1 MAITNGVRVTSGA
14 TLMLIVALAAASSC
28 RAAPAC
34 HDAHGT
40 YVNSSGHVVPDPK
53 CVTGHQAGETAI
65 CRDGSHSF
73 SEHLQGTCSRHG
85 GVAEWER

>member
-1 MAITNGVRVTSGA
+1 MRVTS
-14 TLMLIVALAAASSC
+14 TLVISTLIFLSTAPIPTWAA
-28 RAAPAC
+28 AC

-53 CVTGHQAGETAI
+53 CVTDHQAGETAI

-73 SEHLQGTCSRHG
+73 SEHRQGTCSRHG
-85 GVAEWER
+85 GVARWE

>member
-1 MAITNGVRVTSGA
+1 MRTAS
-14 TLMLIVALAAASSC
+14 ALAALLPLLVLVPVTAC
-28 RAAPAC
+28 AAAC

-73 SEHLQGTCSRHG
+73 SEHRQGTCSRHG
-85 GVAEWER
+85 GVAQWE

>member
-1 MAITNGVRVTSGA
+1 MKGMVLGA
-14 TLMLIVALAAASSC
+14 GLALTLMGTC

-40 YVNSSGHVVPDPK
+40 YLNSSGHVVPDPK
-53 CVTGHQAGETAI
+53 CVTDHQAGETAV

-73 SEHLQGTCSRHG
+73 SEHRQGTCSRHG
-85 GVAEWER
+85 GVAQWE

>member
-1 MAITNGVRVTSGA
+1 MATDHSLAMCSIA
-14 TLMLIVALAAASSC
+14 ALALGAMLCAPVTC
-28 RAAPAC
+28 HAVPAC

-73 SEHLQGTCSRHG
+73 SEHRQGTCSRHG
-85 GVAEWER
+85 GVAQWE

>member
-1 MAITNGVRVTSGA
+1 MSITYHVVVPFGSI
-14 TLMLIVALAAASSC
+14 LALSILLSC
-28 RAAPAC
+28 TPPLAAAPAC

-53 CVTGHQAGETAI
+53 CFIGHQAGETAI

-73 SEHLQGTCSRHG
+73 SEHRQGTCSRHG
-85 GVAEWER
+85 GVAQWE